1 MFIMLTELMVLY
13 VKSFQIKHF
22 SYNKKSQP
30 NQKFTKKTSE
40 NCPFAPDPN

>member
-1 MFIMLTELMVLY
+1 MFIMLTESIVLY
-13 VKSFQIKHF
+13 VKSFQIKYF
-22 SYNKKSQP
+22 SYNKNHP